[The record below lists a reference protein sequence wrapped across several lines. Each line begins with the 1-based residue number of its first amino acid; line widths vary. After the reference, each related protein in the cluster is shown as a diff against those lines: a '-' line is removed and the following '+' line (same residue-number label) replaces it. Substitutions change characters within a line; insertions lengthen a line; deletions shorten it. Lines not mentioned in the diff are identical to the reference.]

1 MIVMRNENNI
11 IHKGKRDQGREKTVG
26 FVLSKGQGILT
37 KPIMI
42 ILFIV
47 AIIILI
53 NSIFSSMNEARV
65 REREGI
71 MRIATSNTMLQ
82 LAGSVDCLA
91 YKEPEKEY
99 TNIVDVGK
107 LDSFSQQYANIEPQ
121 CARNFDYGWRASI
134 IEKSRDGS
142 AVRNW
147 SFGAAG
153 LSSGRILVQGLII
166 NSPIGVRYSDADI
179 RPGII
184 ELRFVD
190 GELELLAG
198 IIDKACFYKS
208 SSAGSVSFSVD
219 AKTSGSMLCMEK
231 NCRQL
236 LCPANINLG
245 PGIYYVSASYR
256 DGKVNVV
263 T

>member
-1 MIVMRNENNI
+1 MRSNI
-11 IHKGKRDQGREKTVG
+11 LQQE
-26 FVLSKGQGILT
+26 KGQGILT
-37 KPIMI
+37 KPVMI
-42 ILFIV
+42 IMFVV
-47 AIIILI
+47 AIIILF
-53 NSIFSSMNEARV
+53 NSIFSAMGEARV

-71 MRIATSNTMLQ
+71 MRTAAGNTMLQ
-82 LAGSVDCLA
+82 LVGSVDCLA
-91 YKEPEKEY
+91 YREPEKEY
-99 TNIVDVGK
+99 TNIVDVSK
-107 LDSFSQQYANIEPQ
+107 LDSFSRQYANIEPP

-134 IEKSRDGS
+134 VEKGRDGN

-153 LSSGRILVQGLII
+153 LSSGRTLVRGLVI
-166 NSPIGVRYSDADI
+166 NSPIGVRYSDSDI

-208 SSAGSVSFSVD
+208 SSAADVALSAD

-236 LCPANINLG
+236 LCATDINLG
-245 PGIYYVSASYR
+245 PGIYYMSASFSN
-256 DGKVNVV
+256 GKVNVV